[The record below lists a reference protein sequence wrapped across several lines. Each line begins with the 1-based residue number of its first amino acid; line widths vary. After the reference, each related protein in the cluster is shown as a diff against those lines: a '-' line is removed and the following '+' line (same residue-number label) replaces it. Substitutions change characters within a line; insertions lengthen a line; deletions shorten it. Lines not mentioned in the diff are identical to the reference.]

1 LSVGQTPAGRQRPSK
16 TVARWAPCVLTT
28 LCALAMLI
36 AADIA
41 QGADIGTL
49 QTRVDQARQEAR
61 TLGSSL
67 QLRTAELTA
76 AQGRAAAAGRRQ
88 AELEATLARG
98 VARAR
103 KLEAQVT
110 AAQERL
116 ARAQDRFRR
125 VQGMLA
131 RRLVAIYKSDPPDL
145 ATVLLEADGFSD
157 LLTRTAY
164 LQEINQADMALVN
177 RVQELR
183 DQVRTAVA
191 RVRAMRAEAAAEV
204 ERVAA
209 ARNEI
214 AHIRA
219 AAAQRAAGLAKARAA
234 AQASLSDLRSRMAGW
249 TAQMRD
255 LQQAAGTPGDAAGAV
270 QQWFGDFAIPNGIV
284 KCESGGNYGALN
296 PSSGAG
302 GAYQMLP
309 ETYKGLGG
317 QHAAP
322 HVAPK
327 SEQDRLA
334 AKLWDGGRG
343 RGNWEC

>member
-1 LSVGQTPAGRQRPSK
+1 MPHPNSAQGLRPRFK
-16 TVARWAPCVLTT
+16 QAVALGCAV
-28 LCALAMLI
+28 CALALPGV
-36 AADIA
+36 AH
-41 QGADIGTL
+41 GADLGTL
-49 QTRVDQARQEAR
+49 QARVDQARSQAR
-61 TLGSSL
+61 TLASSL
-67 QLRTAELTA
+67 QMRTAELTA

-103 KLEAQVT
+103 KLEARVT

-116 ARAQDRFRR
+116 ARAQERFRR
-125 VQGMLA
+125 TQGVLA

-145 ATVLLEADGFSD
+145 ATVLLESDGFSD

-164 LQEINQADMALVN
+164 LQQINQADDALVD
-177 RVQELR
+177 RVQRLR
-183 DQVRTAVA
+183 DQVRGALQ
-191 RVRAMRAEAAAEV
+191 RVRAMRAQAAAEV
-204 ERVAA
+204 ARVAA
-209 ARNEI
+209 ARDEI
-214 AHIRA
+214 AGIRA
-219 AAAQRAAGLAKARAA
+219 AAARRAA
-234 AQASLSDLRSRMAGW
+234 ALAVARREQQASLSALRSRMAGW
-249 TAQMRD
+249 TAQVRA
-255 LQQAAGTPGDAAGAV
+255 LQAAAGTPGDAAGTV
-270 QQWFGDFAIPNGIV
+270 QQWFGDFAIPQGIV
-284 KCESGGNYGALN
+284 MCESGGNYGALN

-317 QHAAP
+317 QYAAP
-322 HVAPK
+322 HLAPK

>member
-1 LSVGQTPAGRQRPSK
+1 MSHPHSVPGFASRLRQILVPA
-16 TVARWAPCVLTT
+16 VVLAAF
-28 LCALAMLI
+28 ALPT
-36 AADIA
+36 AAQA
-41 QGADIGTL
+41 AGIGTL
-49 QTRVDQARQEAR
+49 QARVDQARQEAR
-61 TLGSSL
+61 TLAGSL
-67 QLRTAELTA
+67 QMRTAELAA

-103 KLEAQVT
+103 VLEARVT

-116 ARAQDRFRR
+116 ARAQDRFHR
-125 VQGMLA
+125 VQGVLS

-157 LLTRTAY
+157 LLTRTSY
-164 LQEINQADMALVN
+164 LQEINEADTALVN
-177 RVQELR
+177 RVQSLR
-183 DQVRTAVA
+183 NQVRAALDT
-191 RVRAMRAEAAAEV
+191 VRAMRAQAAAEV
-204 ERVAA
+204 KRVAA
-209 ARNEI
+209 ARDEI
-214 AHIRA
+214 VRIRA
-219 AAAQRAAGLAKARAA
+219 AAAQRASELARARAA
-234 AQASLSDLRSRMAGW
+234 QQASLGALRSRIAGW
-249 TAQMRD
+249 TAQVRE
-255 LQQAAGTPGDAAGAV
+255 LQAAAGTPGDAAGAV
-270 QQWFGDFAIPNGIV
+270 QQWFGDFAIPKNIV
-284 KCESGGNYGALN
+284 MCESGGNYGALN

-317 QHAAP
+317 KYSAP
-322 HVAPK
+322 HLAPK

>member
-1 LSVGQTPAGRQRPSK
+1 
-16 TVARWAPCVLTT
+16 
-28 LCALAMLI
+28 M
-36 AADIA
+36 
-41 QGADIGTL
+41 
-49 QTRVDQARQEAR
+49 
-61 TLGSSL
+61 
-67 QLRTAELTA
+67 RTAELAA

-103 KLEAQVT
+103 ALEARVT

-116 ARAQDRFRR
+116 ARAQEQFRR
-125 VQGMLA
+125 TQGVLA

-145 ATVLLEADGFSD
+145 ATVLLESDGFSD

-164 LQEINQADMALVN
+164 LQQINQADDALVD
-177 RVQELR
+177 RVQRLR
-183 DQVRTAVA
+183 DQVRGALQ
-191 RVRAMRAEAAAEV
+191 RVRAMRAQAAAEV
-204 ERVAA
+204 ARVAA
-209 ARNEI
+209 ARDEI
-214 AHIRA
+214 AGIRA
-219 AAAQRAAGLAKARAA
+219 AATRRAAALARARAA
-234 AQASLSDLRSRMAGW
+234 QQASLADLRSRVAGW
-249 TAQMRD
+249 TAQVRA
-255 LQQAAGTPGDAAGAV
+255 LQAAAGTPGDAAGTV
-270 QQWFGDFAIPNGIV
+270 QQWFGDFAIPQGIV
-284 KCESGGNYGALN
+284 MCESGGNYGALN

-317 QHAAP
+317 QYAAP
-322 HVAPK
+322 HLAPK

>member
-1 LSVGQTPAGRQRPSK
+1 MPHPNSAQGLRPRFKQAVALS
-16 TVARWAPCVLTT
+16 
-28 LCALAMLI
+28 CALGAL
-36 AADIA
+36 ALPGTAH
-41 QGADIGTL
+41 GADIGTL
-49 QTRVDQARQEAR
+49 QARVDQARSQAR
-61 TLGSSL
+61 TLALSL
-67 QLRTAELTA
+67 QMRTAELAA

-98 VARAR
+98 VARTR
-103 KLEAQVT
+103 SLEARVT

-116 ARAQDRFRR
+116 AQAQEQFRR
-125 VQGMLA
+125 TQGVLA

-145 ATVLLEADGFSD
+145 ATVLLESDGFSD

-164 LQEINQADMALVN
+164 LQEINQADNALVN
-177 RVQELR
+177 RVQRLR
-183 DQVRTAVA
+183 DQVRGALQ
-191 RVRAMRAEAAAEV
+191 RVRAMRAQAAAEV

-219 AAAQRAAGLAKARAA
+219 AAAQRAAALAKARAA
-234 AQASLSDLRSRMAGW
+234 AQASLSDLRSRMSGW
-249 TAQMRD
+249 TAQVRQ
-255 LQQAAGTPGDAAGAV
+255 LQQAAGTPGNAAGTV
-270 QQWFGDFAIPNGIV
+270 QQWFGDFAIPQNIV
-284 KCESGGNYGALN
+284 MCESGGNYGALN

-309 ETYKGLGG
+309 ETYEGLGG
-317 QHAAP
+317 QYAAP
-322 HVAPK
+322 QLAPK

>member
-1 LSVGQTPAGRQRPSK
+1 VFVGQTPGRARPQK
-16 TVARWAPCVLTT
+16 AVARWAPCILVT
-28 LCALAMLI
+28 LCAVAMLI
-36 AADIA
+36 AVDVARADVASLQA
-41 QGADIGTL
+41 QVDAARTEARGLAGTL
-49 QTRVDQARQEAR
+49 QM
-61 TLGSSL
+61 
-67 QLRTAELTA
+67 RTAELSA
-76 AQGRAAAAGRRQ
+76 ARDRAAAAATRQ
-88 AELEATLARG
+88 AALEADLARG

-103 KLEAQVT
+103 RLETRVT

-116 ARAQDRFRR
+116 ARAQERFHR
-125 VQGMLA
+125 VQAMLA

-145 ATVLLEADGFSD
+145 ATVMLEADGFSD

-164 LQEINQADMALVN
+164 LQEINQADTALVD

-183 DQVRTAVA
+183 DEVRGALA
-191 RVRAMRAEAAAEV
+191 RVRAMRAAAAAEV

-209 ARNEI
+209 ARDEI
-214 AHIRA
+214 AGIRATAARRA
-219 AAAQRAAGLAKARAA
+219 AALASARAA
-234 AQASLSDLRSRMAGW
+234 AQASLSALRSRMAGW
-249 TAQMRD
+249 TAQVRE
-255 LQQAAGTPGDAAGAV
+255 LQAAAGTPGDAAGTV
-270 QQWFGDFAIPNGIV
+270 QQWFGDFAIPQQIV
-284 KCESGGNYGALN
+284 MCESGGNYGALN

-317 QHAAP
+317 KHAAP
-322 HVAPK
+322 HLAPK

>member
-1 LSVGQTPAGRQRPSK
+1 
-16 TVARWAPCVLTT
+16 VLG
-28 LCALAMLI
+28 I
-36 AADIA
+36 AWPGGA
-41 QGADIGTL
+41 QAADIGTL
-49 QTRVDQARQEAR
+49 QARVDSARQEAR
-61 TLGSSL
+61 TLASSV
-67 QLRTAELTA
+67 QMRTAELGA
-76 AQGRAAAAGRRQ
+76 AQSRAAAAGHRQ
-88 AELEATLARG
+88 ARLEAVLARG

-103 KLEAQVT
+103 RLEAQVT

-116 ARAQDRFRR
+116 ARAQGRFHR

-145 ATVLLEADGFSD
+145 ATVVLEADGFSD

-164 LQEINQADMALVN
+164 LQEINAADTALVN

-183 DQVRTAVA
+183 NQVRAALAQVQAARAQAAAHVQQVAAARDQIA
-191 RVRAMRAEAAAEV
+191 RVRAAAS
-204 ERVAA
+204 R
-209 ARNEI
+209 
-214 AHIRA
+214 RA
-219 AAAQRAAGLAKARAA
+219 AALARARAA

-249 TAQMRD
+249 TAQVRA
-255 LQQAAGTPGDAAGAV
+255 LQAAAGGPGDAAGAV
-270 QQWFGDFAIPNGIV
+270 QQWFGDFAIPKEIV
-284 KCESGGNYGALN
+284 MCESGGNYGALN

-317 QHAAP
+317 KHAAP
-322 HVAPK
+322 HLAPK

-343 RGNWEC
+343 RGNWAC

>member
-1 LSVGQTPAGRQRPSK
+1 MLAAVGLPAA
-16 TVARWAPCVLTT
+16 AR
-28 LCALAMLI
+28 
-36 AADIA
+36 
-41 QGADIGTL
+41 GADIGTL
-49 QTRVDQARQEAR
+49 QARVDQARQEAR
-61 TLGSSL
+61 TLAGSL
-67 QLRTAELTA
+67 QMRTAELAA

-88 AELEATLARG
+88 AELEATLARS

-103 KLEAQVT
+103 VLEAKVT

-116 ARAQDRFRR
+116 ARAQERFHR
-125 VQGMLA
+125 VQGVLA

-157 LLTRTAY
+157 LLTRTSY
-164 LQEINQADMALVN
+164 LQEINQADTALVN
-177 RVQELR
+177 RVQSLR
-183 DQVRTAVA
+183 NQVRSALD
-191 RVRAMRAEAAAEV
+191 RVRAARAQAAAEV

-209 ARNEI
+209 ARDEI
-214 AHIRA
+214 AQIRA
-219 AAAQRAAGLAKARAA
+219 AAAKRAAELARARAA
-234 AQASLSDLRSRMAGW
+234 QQASLGALRSRISGW
-249 TAQMRD
+249 TAQVRE
-255 LQQAAGTPGDAAGAV
+255 LQAAAGTPGDAAGAV
-270 QQWFGDFAIPNGIV
+270 QQWFGDFAIPQNIV
-284 KCESGGNYGALN
+284 MCESGGNYGALN

-317 QHAAP
+317 KHAAP
-322 HVAPK
+322 HLAPK

>member
-1 LSVGQTPAGRQRPSK
+1 MFVGQTPGRARPQK
-16 TVARWAPCVLTT
+16 AVARWAPCILVT
-28 LCALAMLI
+28 LCAVAMLI
-36 AADIA
+36 AVDVARADVASLQA
-41 QGADIGTL
+41 QVDAARTEARGLAGTL
-49 QTRVDQARQEAR
+49 QM
-61 TLGSSL
+61 
-67 QLRTAELTA
+67 RTAELSA
-76 AQGRAAAAGRRQ
+76 ARDRAAAAATRQ
-88 AELEATLARG
+88 AALEADLARG

-103 KLEAQVT
+103 RLETRVT

-116 ARAQDRFRR
+116 ARAQERFHR
-125 VQGMLA
+125 VQAMLA

-145 ATVLLEADGFSD
+145 ATVMLEADGFSD

-164 LQEINQADMALVN
+164 LQEINQADTALVD

-183 DQVRTAVA
+183 DEVRGALA
-191 RVRAMRAEAAAEV
+191 RVRAMRAAAAAEV

-209 ARNEI
+209 ARDEI
-214 AHIRA
+214 AGIRATAARRA
-219 AAAQRAAGLAKARAA
+219 AALAGARAA
-234 AQASLSDLRSRMAGW
+234 AQASLSALRSRMAGW
-249 TAQMRD
+249 TAQVRE
-255 LQQAAGTPGDAAGAV
+255 LQAAAGTPGDAAGTV
-270 QQWFGDFAIPNGIV
+270 QQWFGDFAIPQQIV
-284 KCESGGNYGALN
+284 MCESGGNYGALN

-322 HVAPK
+322 HLAPK

>member
-1 LSVGQTPAGRQRPSK
+1 
-16 TVARWAPCVLTT
+16 
-28 LCALAMLI
+28 
-36 AADIA
+36 
-41 QGADIGTL
+41 
-49 QTRVDQARQEAR
+49 
-61 TLGSSL
+61 
-67 QLRTAELTA
+67 
-76 AQGRAAAAGRRQ
+76 
-88 AELEATLARG
+88 
-98 VARAR
+98 
-103 KLEAQVT
+103 VT

-116 ARAQDRFRR
+116 ARAQEKFRR
-125 VQGMLA
+125 TQGVLA

-145 ATVLLEADGFSD
+145 ATVLLESDGFSD

-164 LQEINQADMALVN
+164 LQEINQADNALVD
-177 RVQELR
+177 RVQQLR
-183 DQVRTAVA
+183 NQVRSALQ
-191 RVRAMRAEAAAEV
+191 RVRAMRAQAAAEV

-209 ARNEI
+209 ARDEI
-214 AHIRA
+214 VRIRA
-219 AAAQRAAGLAKARAA
+219 AAAHRAAALARARAA

-249 TAQMRD
+249 TAQVQR
-255 LQQAAGTPGDAAGAV
+255 LQQAVGTPGNAAGTV
-270 QQWFGDFAIPNGIV
+270 QQWFGDFAIPQNIV
-284 KCESGGNYGALN
+284 MCESGGNYGALN

-322 HVAPK
+322 HLAPK

>member
-1 LSVGQTPAGRQRPSK
+1 MPHPNTAQGLRPRFKQAVALS
-16 TVARWAPCVLTT
+16 
-28 LCALAMLI
+28 CALGALALPG
-36 AADIA
+36 AAH
-41 QGADIGTL
+41 GADLGAL
-49 QTRVDQARQEAR
+49 QARVDQARSQAR
-61 TLGSSL
+61 TLASSL
-67 QLRTAELTA
+67 QMRTAELAA

-103 KLEAQVT
+103 ALEARVT

-116 ARAQDRFRR
+116 ARAQEQFRR
-125 VQGMLA
+125 TQGVLA

-157 LLTRTAY
+157 LLTRTSY
-164 LQEINQADMALVN
+164 LQQINQADDALVD
-177 RVQELR
+177 RVQRLR
-183 DQVRTAVA
+183 DQVRGALQ
-191 RVRAMRAEAAAEV
+191 RVRAMRAQAAAEV
-204 ERVAA
+204 ARVAA
-209 ARNEI
+209 ARDEI

-219 AAAQRAAGLAKARAA
+219 AAARRAA
-234 AQASLSDLRSRMAGW
+234 ALAVARREQQASLADLRSRVAGW
-249 TAQMRD
+249 TAQVRA
-255 LQQAAGTPGDAAGAV
+255 LQAAAGTPGSAAGTV
-270 QQWFGDFAIPNGIV
+270 QQWFGDFAIPQGIV
-284 KCESGGNYGALN
+284 MCESGGNYGALN

-317 QHAAP
+317 QYAAP
-322 HVAPK
+322 HLAPK